1 MKIQYFLIAVFT
13 VVAFSVCSETN
24 AQFFRQRFRQAA
36 RQTENAYPYA
46 PTASQISVQTQHRVI
61 TQPTIISGPTA
72 IAQTTIQKPVSAIEN
87 ATSVVRAPFQTTI
100 VTRNASKVHSP
111 TRYKDTSPGN
121 RVATNLGESYGIKD
135 KYHETDRRH
144 VYRPIKGGIQKAG
157 LNGQTLILA
166 EYIGTHRKGANE
178 KRMGGFQDM
187 QYGSVGQN
195 FVKTDLAGK
204 EMWVEPFLDGTLR
217 WVPYILKD

>member
-1 MKIQYFLIAVFT
+1 M
-13 VVAFSVCSETN
+13 
-24 AQFFRQRFRQAA
+24 
-36 RQTENAYPYA
+36 
-46 PTASQISVQTQHRVI
+46 ISKHHTWRNRSL
-61 TQPTIISGPTA
+61 PFPDCLKCA
-72 IAQTTIQKPVSAIEN
+72 IA
-87 ATSVVRAPFQTTI
+87 
-100 VTRNASKVHSP
+100 
-111 TRYKDTSPGN
+111 
-121 RVATNLGESYGIKD
+121 L
-135 KYHETDRRH
+135 

-157 LNGQTLILA
+157 SNGQTLILA

-187 QYGSVGQN
+187 QYGSMGQN